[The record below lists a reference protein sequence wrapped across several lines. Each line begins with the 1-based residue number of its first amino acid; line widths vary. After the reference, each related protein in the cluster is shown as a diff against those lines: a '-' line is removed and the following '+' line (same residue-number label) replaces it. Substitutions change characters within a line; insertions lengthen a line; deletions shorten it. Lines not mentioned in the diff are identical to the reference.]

1 MASVAP
7 PPPKVH
13 ASDSHHHFARIFL
26 LFFCSLVASLL
37 TPLLIYLS
45 IFLFLEHR
53 NNFSGPD
60 IMVSIN
66 ILLYLTAL
74 SIFWTHAFISIFS
87 KEKKIWNTGELIIQD
102 LKIRKQKNQ
111 NLNPGVI
118 QFKMPTL
125 FIKIKIVF
133 LFQHPKLKS
142 CSFRVI
148 MKQDTVLQNLYTGE
162 KGTAKQRNK
171 KIREQ

>member
-1 MASVAP
+1 M
-7 PPPKVH
+7 
-13 ASDSHHHFARIFL
+13 L
-26 LFFCSLVASLL
+26 LFPSFQ
-37 TPLLIYLS
+37 
-45 IFLFLEHR
+45 R
-53 NNFSGPD
+53 
-60 IMVSIN
+60 
-66 ILLYLTAL
+66 
-74 SIFWTHAFISIFS
+74 
-87 KEKKIWNTGELIIQD
+87 KKKIWNTGELITQD

-133 LFQHPKLKS
+133 LFQNPKLKS

-162 KGTAKQRNK
+162 KGTAKQRDK